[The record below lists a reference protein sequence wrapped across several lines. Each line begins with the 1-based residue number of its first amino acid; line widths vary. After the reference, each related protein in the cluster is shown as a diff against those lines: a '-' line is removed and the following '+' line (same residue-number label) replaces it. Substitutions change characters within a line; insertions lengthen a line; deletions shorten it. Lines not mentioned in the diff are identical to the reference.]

1 MSSAPSTKGCPQEAR
16 VLRAVKTGRWD
27 DALKAHAAG
36 CPACGEVALVS
47 GRLLRSALE
56 TEDRRRLPDPYLVWL
71 KAQLTERQVA
81 SQRASKPWNMAEVL
95 GYCVVALVFA
105 GLLAADLSSLSE
117 RLAEWMLVRQLD
129 QWSQVSSLMSTVSV
143 PLSVALW
150 TLIGLICVA
159 TLFVVEPLL
168 SDD

>member
-1 MSSAPSTKGCPQEAR
+1 MLTAAR
-16 VLRAVKTGRWD
+16 TGHWD
-27 DALKAHAAG
+27 DALEEHAAP
-36 CPACGEVALVS
+36 CPTCAEVVLVS
-47 GRLLRSALE
+47 DSLSTLALE
-56 TEDRRRLPDPYLVWL
+56 TESLHRLPGHDLVWL

-81 SQRASKPWNMAEVL
+81 SQRASKPWHVAEVL
-95 GYCVVALVFA
+95 GYGVVALVLA
-105 GLLAADLSSLSE
+105 GLLAADVSSLSE